1 MEYSVCSYSFHRSPD
16 MDIFRFITWNKEHGF
31 TQLDPW
37 MKHLEA
43 GYADDGYLA
52 RVKQAAA
59 EVGLPFGCVAVDGA
73 HIYEPTEEARQ
84 ANRARAYRWIDICQ
98 QLGATQVRI
107 DSGSRE
113 DNWPD
118 DVFAIIVEGYQ
129 DVLAYA
135 RERGVEVI
143 VENHWGPTKHA
154 ANVVKLLEA
163 LPGLGLLFDTLNWA
177 PGTAEAAWPLTAKY
191 ARLTH
196 IKSYA
201 FDEQGNESTYD
212 APKAIQLLLDT
223 GYQGTWGIE
232 STPYAG
238 AEAEEAGVDKTLA
251 LMKRVLHDA

>member
-1 MEYSVCSYSFHRSPD
+1 MQYSVCSYSFHRSAD
-16 MDIFRFITWNKEHGF
+16 MDIFDFIRWNKEQGF

-43 GYADDGYLA
+43 GYSDDSYLA
-52 RVKQAAA
+52 GVKSAA
-59 EVGLPFGCVAVDGA
+59 EKVGLPFGCIAVDGA
-73 HIYEPTEEARQ
+73 HIYEPSEDARQ

-98 QLGATQVRI
+98 ILAAPQVRI

-113 DNWPD
+113 ASWPD

-163 LPGLGLLFDTLNWA
+163 LPGLGLLFDTLNWE
-177 PGTAEAAWPLTAKY
+177 PGTHEQAWPLVAKY
-191 ARLTH
+191 ASLTH

-201 FDEQGNESTYD
+201 FDAEGNESTYD
-212 APKAIQLLLDT
+212 APKAIRLLRDT

-232 STPYAG
+232 STPHDG
-238 AEAEEAGVDKTLA
+238 EEEAGVIKTLA
-251 LMKRVLHDA
+251 LIKRVLHES